1 MDAGEQDGGAG
12 GAGTPCNGSA
22 AFCSEGAGPP
32 FPAHSHLGLSGGCQS
47 RGPGEQLLALWAHG
61 GMAGDGVGG
70 GGHSRSAP
78 LPSADASQ
86 RKSPATV
93 CGHGGGAVGHA
104 AGAPGG
110 RGQAAGSAQE
120 GMCLGPPG
128 PGGRGPLPRQGHHSQ
143 GSSQQHGTQGSGPRA
158 PLPGSGPTPR
168 WDTWPPA
175 LPEGAEAPGLGG
187 GIRDGPP
194 GLAWQVAARRNGA
207 GKRAPGPSPRC
218 ARCAQG
224 RRGSGWSFHRE
235 GPFLRARAPASITTC
250 ASDPSIVGTEVGRGA
265 QHRSTGLD
273 ASAGFVSGRGR
284 VGTACVPGRR
294 SQAPWEEMTVAS
306 TFPRG
311 QPETG
316 PHAPA

>member
-1 MDAGEQDGGAG
+1 MGGQAGLVPPAMEVL
-12 GAGTPCNGSA
+12 PSA
-22 AFCSEGAGPP
+22 P
-32 FPAHSHLGLSGGCQS
+32 
-47 RGPGEQLLALWAHG
+47 RGPGRPFPPTATWACLG
-61 GMAGDGVGG
+61 AARAGVPGSSSLPSGPTEGWPGTGLGRGD
-70 GGHSRSAP
+70 SCSAP

-93 CGHGGGAVGHA
+93 CGRGGGAVGHA

-110 RGQAAGSAQE
+110 RGQAARSAQE

-168 WDTWPPA
+168 RDTWPPA

-224 RRGSGWSFHRE
+224 RRGSSWSFHRE

-284 VGTACVPGRR
+284 AGTACVPGRR

-316 PHAPA
+316 PHASA